1 MSVKHFVTF
10 ETRESFPSGRDQ
22 LKLLWNDVYW
32 TEGERFKMEGGGWNY
47 MDDGYGC
54 PQNSLI
60 DVGLF
65 EFGEPVEGD
74 DSHGVVKATLKAGT
88 PLELPNQDCA
98 LQRFLDHYNI
108 KYDPPPYYFK
118 KDRVKLP
125 TISQTMLDVGGE
137 IIDGKKVSMDRD
149 VVAMWILDT
158 CIEDRIAR
166 SWGSPFVRQY
176 ILAIDKVTKKP
187 QVWCYDS
194 GHKGEGWSGS
204 SPEDGFSGSM
214 GNDALNLIFPEKDSS
229 YWDDFSE
236 EDKKWSDRVYYSWK
250 KVDHLSEYEIKGNDI
265 THKSWKQA
273 YIEKCS
279 YEDIGDLFAEKLYN
293 NLSDKNSG
301 DDKILELEF
310 KLVKLT
316 ENTENRI
323 NFLHTCVTSKNKK
336 IEELED
342 RVRRLSDENRINAQ
356 FDTTIHPQ
364 LNSIKMNQ
372 RTLIQGS
379 SSLNQ
384 RMNNFEVRENEIL
397 KNLEKKQALDY
408 FTIGCV
414 FPTVYAVVAVGLAGA
429 ANIAFPQ
436 LFK

>member
-1 MSVKHFVTF
+1 MPVKHFVTF
-10 ETRESFPSGRDQ
+10 ETKDSFPKGRDQ

-47 MDDGYGC
+47 IDDGYGC

-65 EFGEPVEGD
+65 EFGEPVE
-74 DSHGVVKATLKAGT
+74 DSQGVVKAKLKAGT

-98 LQRFLDHYNI
+98 LERFLDHYNME
-108 KYDPPPYYFK
+108 YGPPPHFFK
-118 KDRVKLP
+118 KDRMKLP
-125 TISQTMLDVGGE
+125 TISQTMIDVGGE

-158 CIEDRIAR
+158 VPKSYIAR
-166 SWGSPFVRQY
+166 SWSSPFVRQY
-176 ILAIDKVTKKP
+176 ILEIDKLTKKP
-187 QVWCYDS
+187 QVWCYDP

-214 GNDALNLIFPEKDSS
+214 GNDALNLVFPYKDSS

-236 EDKKWSDRVYYSWK
+236 EDKKWSERVYYSWK
-250 KVDHLSEYEIKGNDI
+250 KVDHLSECEVIGNDI

-273 YIEKCS
+273 YIEKSS

-293 NLSDKNSG
+293 NLSEENSG
-301 DDKILELEF
+301 DDKMLEIEF
-310 KLVKLT
+310 KLAKHT
-316 ENTENRI
+316 ENTENKI
-323 NFLHTCVTSKNKK
+323 NFLHSCLSSKNKR

-342 RVRRLSDENRINAQ
+342 RVRRLSDENRIYNKLQQ
-356 FDTTIHPQ
+356 FETTIHPQ
-364 LNSIKMNQ
+364 LNAVKMNQ
-372 RTLIQGS
+372 RT
-379 SSLNQ
+379 LNQ
-384 RMNNFEVRENEIL
+384 RMNNFEVRERENEIL
-397 KNLEKKQALDY
+397 KNLEKKNVFDN

-414 FPTVYAVVAVGLAGA
+414 SPTVYAVIAVGFAGV

>member
-1 MSVKHFVTF
+1 
-10 ETRESFPSGRDQ
+10 
-22 LKLLWNDVYW
+22 
-32 TEGERFKMEGGGWNY
+32 
-47 MDDGYGC
+47 
-54 PQNSLI
+54 
-60 DVGLF
+60 
-65 EFGEPVEGD
+65 
-74 DSHGVVKATLKAGT
+74 
-88 PLELPNQDCA
+88 
-98 LQRFLDHYNI
+98 
-108 KYDPPPYYFK
+108 
-118 KDRVKLP
+118 
-125 TISQTMLDVGGE
+125 
-137 IIDGKKVSMDRD
+137 
-149 VVAMWILDT
+149 
-158 CIEDRIAR
+158 
-166 SWGSPFVRQY
+166 
-176 ILAIDKVTKKP
+176 
-187 QVWCYDS
+187 VWCYDS

-204 SPEDGFSGSM
+204 SPENGFGGSM

-236 EDKKWSDRVYYSWK
+236 EDKKWSERVYYSWK
-250 KVDHLSEYEIKGNDI
+250 KVDHLSEYEVKGNDI

-310 KLVKLT
+310 KLAKLT

-336 IEELED
+336 IEGLED
-342 RVRRLSDENRINAQ
+342 RIRRLSDENRIWNMQQ
-356 FDTTIHPQ
+356 FETTIHSQ
-364 LNSIKMNQ
+364 LNTVKMNQ
-372 RTLIQGS
+372 TTLRQES

-384 RMNNFEVRENEIL
+384 RMNDFEVRENENF
-397 KNLEKKQALDY
+397 KNLKQIRVFDH